1 MFPLGRSFF
10 ALSSNYVKYL
20 IDEFYILARFLRMS
34 YPDYLN
40 IPTYIRKYLIDKII
54 EDNTPKD

>member
-1 MFPLGRSFF
+1 MYPLGLSFF
-10 ALSSNYVKYL
+10 ALSSDYVKYL

-34 YPDYLN
+34 YTDYLN

>member
-1 MFPLGRSFF
+1 LGLSFF

-34 YPDYLN
+34 YTDYLN